1 MGSQGT
7 MDSFVHVFLISF
19 PGQGHVNPLL
29 RLGKCLTS
37 KGVLI
42 TYCVPECVGK
52 DMGAANKNIIS
63 DEPTPYGDGFIR
75 FEFFDGWEYT
85 QPIADES

>member
-52 DMGAANKNIIS
+52 DMRAANKNIIS

-75 FEFFDGWEYT
+75 FEFFD
-85 QPIADES
+85 